1 MGYPKDLQFWNC
13 CKSQKG
19 YSGTAILVHKDFV
32 GKVEKVE
39 MDFGK
44 PGKHDQEGRCVTA
57 HFQSC
62 VLVCTYVPNSGVIGL
77 NRLKYRTEEW
87 DIDLQAFLKE
97 LQIETGKPVIWCGDL
112 NVGHKEIDIYNPKG
126 KEN

>member
-1 MGYPKDLQFWNC
+1 MRVCLNETKIDENTLKRDGIIIEVEKMGYPKDLQFWNC

-97 LQIETGKPVIWCGDL
+97 L
-112 NVGHKEIDIYNPKG
+112 
-126 KEN
+126 